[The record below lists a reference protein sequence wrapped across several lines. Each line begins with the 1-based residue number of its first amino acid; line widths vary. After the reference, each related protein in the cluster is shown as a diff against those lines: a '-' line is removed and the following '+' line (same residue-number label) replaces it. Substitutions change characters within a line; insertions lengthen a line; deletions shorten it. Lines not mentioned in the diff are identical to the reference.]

1 MVRDTRPISDERVDV
16 EVNDKPT
23 MGMFIRS
30 TIDIQEATLD
40 GLDKILTALWGME
53 IEVPVT
59 APKESVMSGLATILE
74 NQKAI
79 ETAVKAITEML

>member
-1 MVRDTRPISDERVDV
+1 MVRDTRPISDERDDV

-30 TIDIQEATLD
+30 TIDIQEDTLD

-59 APKESVMSGLATILE
+59 APKESVMSGLATVLE

-79 ETAVKAITEML
+79 ATAVKAIAEML